1 MKAIVIGGSGA
12 TGKALIN
19 QLILDD
25 SYSEIISF
33 VRKHSTIKNRKLKEI
48 IIDFEKLSDYKTDII
63 GNVAFS
69 CLGTTLKVAGSKEA
83 QWRIDYEYQ
92 LEFAKICKANNI
104 KTFVLVS
111 SVGANSGSK
120 IFYSKMK
127 GCLENDIKNLNFKQL
142 FIFQPP
148 GLIRPFSDRKGE
160 ILGIKVIQFFNAI
173 GLFKNYKPLHVDD
186 LAKNMIQSTKQ
197 LPDGTYTLKSLEIKK
212 ILSTS

>member
-33 VRKHSTIKNRKLKEI
+33 VRKHSTIKNHKLKEI

-69 CLGTTLKVAGSKEA
+69 CLGTTLKAAGSKEA
-83 QWRIDYEYQ
+83 QWKIDYKYQ
-92 LEFAKICKANNI
+92 LEFAKICKTNRI

-111 SVGANSGSK
+111 SVGANSDSK
-120 IFYSKMK
+120 IF
-127 GCLENDIKNLNFKQL
+127 
-142 FIFQPP
+142 
-148 GLIRPFSDRKGE
+148 
-160 ILGIKVIQFFNAI
+160 
-173 GLFKNYKPLHVDD
+173 
-186 LAKNMIQSTKQ
+186 
-197 LPDGTYTLKSLEIKK
+197 
-212 ILSTS
+212 

>member
-25 SYSEIISF
+25 SFSEIISF
-33 VRKHSTIKNRKLKEI
+33 VRKHSTIKNQKLKEI

-69 CLGTTLKVAGSKEA
+69 CLGTTLKAAGSKEA
-83 QWRIDYEYQ
+83 QWKIDYEYQ
-92 LEFAKICKANNI
+92 LEFAKICKTNRI

-111 SVGANSGSK
+111 SVGANSDSK

-127 GCLENDIKNLNFKQL
+127 GCLENEIKKLNFKQL
-142 FIFQPP
+142 IIFQPP
-148 GLIRPFSDRKGE
+148 GLIRPNSDRKGE
-160 ILGIKVIQFFNAI
+160 IFGIKVIQFFNTI
-173 GLFKNYKPLHVDD
+173 GLFKNYKPLAVAD
-186 LAKNMIQSTKQ
+186 LAKSMIQSTKQ
-197 LPDGTYTLKSLEIKK
+197 LPDGTYTLKPLEIKK
-212 ILSTS
+212 